1 MLIGLLLKI
10 LKKCLNHNLI
20 NLKNLI
26 ITKGNNIKTF
36 PLNKRKVYKSK
47 ANEDEFKK
55 L

>member
-1 MLIGLLLKI
+1 MSKSQFN
-10 LKKCLNHNLI
+10 KFKELNN
-20 NLKNLI
+20 NYN
-26 ITKGNNIKTF
+26 KGNNIKTF